1 MTIDQL
7 ATCKQCNVEYFT
19 GYFIIGLLIVENKSL
34 LNKMYKIV
42 GSCNVVK
49 HRILDSFTVIEML
62 IEGLQNVGLCWVVL
76 TTIEQGGVFFCATS
90 AVTWY
95 LVFWGLIE

>member
-62 IEGLQNVGLCWVVL
+62 IEGLQILAYAGLCL
-76 TTIEQGGVFFCATS
+76 QPLSREGSFF
-90 AVTWY
+90 VPH
-95 LVFWGLIE
+95 LL